1 MLTTDHI
8 DTARKFLDDA
18 DREFEVG
25 DVSNA
30 YGRLWDAAC
39 LVVKVELERRGMD
52 ASSRQSMLNG
62 VERLAEDVG
71 DPSINGLYAVARACR
86 SFSEF
91 GFVADYEFEF
101 DRPRVHRF
109 VERMVELSRA
119 SHG

>member
-1 MLTTDHI
+1 MATDQI
-8 DTARKFLDDA
+8 ATARKLLDDA
-18 DREFEVG
+18 DREYESG

-62 VERLAEDVG
+62 VERFAEDAG

-91 GFVADYEFEF
+91 GFVTDYEFEF

-109 VERMVELSRA
+109 VNRMLELTDNSQT
-119 SHG
+119 